1 MVWELSSERPIYLQL
16 IEQIQNRIITGA
28 YQPGDKLPSVR
39 DMAAEAGVN
48 PNTMQKS
55 LMELERDG
63 LVYTNRTS
71 GRYIT
76 SDDILI
82 KELKNQSVRGEI
94 MEFLERMNKLGFK
107 EDEIK
112 TLINEA
118 LTNKNIQNDQ

>member
-1 MVWELSSERPIYLQL
+1 MVWELSSQRPIYLQL
-16 IEQIQNRIITGA
+16 IEQIQHRIITSV

-55 LMELERDG
+55 LMELERNG

-76 SDDILI
+76 SDDNLI

-94 MEFLERMNKLGFK
+94 LEFLERMNKLGFK
-107 EDEIK
+107 EEEIMA
-112 TLINEA
+112 LISEA
-118 LTNKNIQNDQ
+118 LKNETKS

>member
-1 MVWELSSERPIYLQL
+1 MLWELSSERPVYLQL
-16 IEQIQNRIITGA
+16 IEQIQHSIITGV

-55 LMELERDG
+55 LMELERSG

-76 SDDILI
+76 SDNTLI
-82 KELKNQSVRGEI
+82 KELKNQSVKGQI
-94 MEFLERMNKLGFK
+94 MEFLDKMAMLGFK
-107 EDEIK
+107 EEEIMN
-112 TLINEA
+112 LVAEA
-118 LTNKNIQNDQ
+118 LASRN

>member
-1 MVWELSSERPIYLQL
+1 MLWELSSERPVYLQL
-16 IEQIQNRIITGA
+16 IEQIQHRIITGV

-55 LMELERDG
+55 LMELERSG

-76 SDDILI
+76 SDDTLI
-82 KELKNQSVRGEI
+82 KELKNQSVKGQI
-94 MEFLERMNKLGFK
+94 MEFLDKMSMLGFK
-107 EDEIK
+107 EEEIK
-112 TLINEA
+112 NLISEA
-118 LTNKNIQNDQ
+118 LASRN

>member
-16 IEQIQNRIITGA
+16 IEQIQHRIITGV
-28 YQPGDKLPSVR
+28 YQPSDKLPSVR

-63 LVYTNRTS
+63 LVYSNRTS

-76 SDDILI
+76 SDVNLI
-82 KELKNQSVRGEI
+82 QELKNQSVRGEI
-94 MEFLERMNKLGFK
+94 LEFLERMNKLGFNG
-107 EDEIK
+107 EEIK
-112 TLINEA
+112 ALISDA
-118 LTNKNIQNDQ
+118 LTSTT

>member
-1 MVWELSSERPIYLQL
+1 MWELSTDRPVYLQL
-16 IEQIQNRIITGA
+16 IEQIQNKIITGI

-55 LMELERDG
+55 LMELERSE

-76 SDDILI
+76 SDETLI
-82 KELKNQSVRGEI
+82 KELKAQSVKGQI
-94 MEFLERMNKLGFK
+94 MEFLDKMSKLGFK
-107 EDEIK
+107 EEEIK
-112 TLINEA
+112 ALISEA
-118 LTNKNIQNDQ
+118 LASKK

>member
-1 MVWELSSERPIYLQL
+1 MLWELSSERPVYLQL
-16 IEQIQNRIITGA
+16 IEQIQHSIITGV

-55 LMELERDG
+55 LMELERSG

-76 SDDILI
+76 SDDTLI
-82 KELKNQSVRGEI
+82 KELKNQSVKGQI
-94 MEFLERMNKLGFK
+94 MEFLDKMAMLGFK
-107 EDEIK
+107 EEEIK
-112 TLINEA
+112 NLVAEA
-118 LTNKNIQNDQ
+118 LASRN

>member
-1 MVWELSSERPIYLQL
+1 MLWELSSERPVYLQL
-16 IEQIQNRIITGA
+16 IEQIQHRIITGV

-55 LMELERDG
+55 LMELERSG

-76 SDDILI
+76 SDHTLI
-82 KELKNQSVRGEI
+82 KELKNQSVKGQI
-94 MEFLERMNKLGFK
+94 MEFLDKMAMLGFK

-112 TLINEA
+112 HLIAEA
-118 LTNKNIQNDQ
+118 LASRN

>member
-1 MVWELSSERPIYLQL
+1 MLWELSSERPVYLQL
-16 IEQIQNRIITGA
+16 IEQIQNRIITGV

-55 LMELERDG
+55 LMELERNG

-76 SDDILI
+76 SDESLIKDLKSQSVKAQIIEFLDKMAMLGFREEEIKILI
-82 KELKNQSVRGEI
+82 S
-94 MEFLERMNKLGFK
+94 
-107 EDEIK
+107 
-112 TLINEA
+112 EA
-118 LTNKNIQNDQ
+118 LASRN